1 MEIEHIGLRV
11 KDVQRSFRFYKQIF
25 GCELMESYQDERVEI
40 IFAQCGKNVL
50 EFIRDKGGMPDRTA
64 GVIDHLAF
72 RVEQLEAYIN
82 KLAEL
87 QVPFI
92 SQQPRD
98 FNGGRIFFFKG
109 PDGEILELVEKPSEK

>member
-1 MEIEHIGLRV
+1 MELEHIGLRV

-25 GCELMESYQDERVEI
+25 GCELIESYQDERVEI

-50 EFIRDKGGMPDRTA
+50 ELIRDKGGMSGRAA

-72 RVEQLEAYIN
+72 RVERLEDWMD

-92 SQQPRD
+92 SEQPRD
-98 FNGGRIFFFKG
+98 FKGGRIFFFKG
-109 PDGEILELVEKPSEK
+109 PDGEILELVEEPPQK